1 MKIRLEN
8 FNKNIQNFIRDCGY
22 QPISRTEKGELNCV
36 RSLVGRD
43 YPRFH
48 CYIKQEGKDLVINLH
63 LDQKKPSYAGAS
75 AHSGEYEGEIVEEE
89 AMRIRAVFTK
99 LR

>member
-22 QPISRTEKGELNCV
+22 QPIGRTPEGELNCA
-36 RSLVGRD
+36 RSLMGRD

-48 CYIKQEGKDLVINLH
+48 CYIKQEGSDLIVNLH

-75 AHSGEYEGEIVEEE
+75 AHSGEYEGELVEEE
-89 AMRIRAVFTK
+89 ALRIRGFSHS
-99 LR
+99 